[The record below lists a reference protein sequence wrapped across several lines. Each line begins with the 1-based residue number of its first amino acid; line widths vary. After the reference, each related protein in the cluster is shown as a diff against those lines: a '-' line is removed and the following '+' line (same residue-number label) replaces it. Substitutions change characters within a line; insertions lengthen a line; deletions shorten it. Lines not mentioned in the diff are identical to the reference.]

1 MSAVMENL
9 YYFRVDHDISEY
21 FASQPE
27 GLEISFFIEI
37 PYIYQECIFAIIEL
51 YHFDESSLSK
61 VSFQVHP

>member
-9 YYFRVDHDISEY
+9 DDFRVDHDISEY

-37 PYIYQECIFAIIEL
+37 PYVYQEGIFAIIEL
-51 YHFDESSLSK
+51 YHFHEPSFSK
-61 VSFQVHP
+61 VSFQVYP